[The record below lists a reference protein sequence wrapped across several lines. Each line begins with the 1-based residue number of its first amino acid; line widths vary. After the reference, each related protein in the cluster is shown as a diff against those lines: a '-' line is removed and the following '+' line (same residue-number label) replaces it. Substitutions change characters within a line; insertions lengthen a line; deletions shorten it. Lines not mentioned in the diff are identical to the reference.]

1 MKNAKHSSKSVEHFT
16 PHDVVEAAREL
27 MGGIDLDPASCAA
40 ANKYIRAT
48 TFYTQRRNGLKRR
61 PWSGRVFLNPP
72 GGLCDGDGRPVI
84 NAKDG
89 RPNCRVTGDCGL
101 PPGHTHTNITSSA
114 KYWWR
119 ALAEEYWW
127 ENTKSALFIG
137 FSQEILQSA
146 QLGREALAVPSD
158 FPCCYP
164 EKRLEFLTLDGNKL
178 VEGDQPTH
186 ANVLVYLAPSWD
198 AGEERRFYQ
207 IFGRFGATVWPRRRV
222 RR

>member
-1 MKNAKHSSKSVEHFT
+1 MKNAKHSSRSVEHFT

-27 MGGIDLDPASCAA
+27 LQGIDVDPASCAA
-40 ANKYIRAT
+40 ANKYVKAEV
-48 TFYTQRRNGLKRR
+48 FYTRRRNGLVHR
-61 PWSGRVFLNPP
+61 PWYGRVFLNPP
-72 GGLCDGDGRPVI
+72 GGLCDVNGDPII
-84 NAKDG
+84 NAKDD
-89 RPNCRVTGDCGL
+89 RPNCRVTGDCGR
-101 PPGHTHTNITSSA
+101 PPGHTHVGPTSSA

-119 ALAEEYWW
+119 ALSEDYYIGH
-127 ENTKSALFIG
+127 TRSAFFIG

-146 QLGREALAVPSD
+146 QIGRGVLAVPSD

-164 EKRLEFLTLDGNKL
+164 EKRLEFLTLEGNKL

-186 ANVLVYLAPSWD
+186 ANVLVYLPPSWD

-222 RR
+222 KR